1 MKQSRGLFDL
11 SYRLGDYLL
20 MVIRL
25 HFLWFFFVL
34 RWGIIFGFFPAT
46 ATVIRYFFELFAK
59 KPLPAELYS
68 WFKQQTAKNFWRS
81 NQLGLLQ
88 MAILLLLWIELRIS
102 STFLQNAFLHFG
114 LTVLFISGLLIS
126 FYLLP
131 VFVRYHLPFWVYF
144 RNAFLLMIVSVPQTI
159 AMILGVFLVT
169 FAATFLPI
177 LLFIAFIPLFLWPIS
192 WFAYQAIQKTELLTN
207 EH

>member
-34 RWGIIFGFFPAT
+34 RGGIIFGFFPAT
-46 ATVIRYFFELFAK
+46 ATVIRYFFKLFAK
-59 KPLPAELYS
+59 KLLPAELYN

-177 LLFIAFIPLFLWPIS
+177 LLFIAFIPLLLWPIS
-192 WFAYQAIQKTELLTN
+192 WFAYQAIQKTEIGRA
-207 EH
+207 HV

>member
-34 RWGIIFGFFPAT
+34 RGGIIFGFFPAT

-88 MAILLLLWIELRIS
+88 MAILLLWIELRIS

-177 LLFIAFIPLFLWPIS
+177 LLFIAFIPLLLWPIS

>member
-34 RWGIIFGFFPAT
+34 RGGIIFGFFPAT

-88 MAILLLLWIELRIS
+88 MAILLLL
-102 STFLQNAFLHFG
+102 
-114 LTVLFISGLLIS
+114 
-126 FYLLP
+126 
-131 VFVRYHLPFWVYF
+131 
-144 RNAFLLMIVSVPQTI
+144 
-159 AMILGVFLVT
+159 
-169 FAATFLPI
+169 
-177 LLFIAFIPLFLWPIS
+177 
-192 WFAYQAIQKTELLTN
+192 
-207 EH
+207 